1 MSEAKRKFL
10 GLFRSKSA
18 AEKRGKEERDVIPTT
33 RFPNALLI
41 VLIG

>member
-18 AEKRGKEERDVIPTT
+18 AEKREKESRDVSY
-33 RFPNALLI
+33 
-41 VLIG
+41 